1 LPDTTKP
8 TKLSLPH
15 FRTHAEWQKTVMGLA
30 DATAGS
36 DSGPFAYWLEVGYP
50 NQRLSPDD
58 AHAAATVA
66 AILEGM
72 SQGPDNPGN
81 DVRPLILGA
90 IAFAYAR
97 TNDVREDSGQQP
109 YSI

>member
-1 LPDTTKP
+1 MPYAPGPNGEPLI
-8 TKLSLPH
+8 KL
-15 FRTHAEWQKTVMGLA
+15 RTHAEWQKTVMGLA
-30 DATAGS
+30 EATAGS
-36 DSGPFAYWLEVGYP
+36 DSGPFAYWLEIGSL

-72 SQGPDNPGN
+72 SHGPENPEN

-97 TNDVREDSGQQP
+97 TNDVREDSGEQP

>member
-1 LPDTTKP
+1 MPDTTKQNEH
-8 TKLSLPH
+8 LPIH
-15 FRTHAEWQKTVMGLA
+15 FRTHADWQKVVMELA
-30 DATAGS
+30 EATKGS
-36 DSGPFAYWLEVGYP
+36 DSGPFAYWLETGYL
-50 NQRLSPDD
+50 NQRLLPDD

-72 SQGPDNPGN
+72 SHGADNPKN

-97 TNDVREDSGQQP
+97 TNDVRADSGEQP